1 MYGLI
6 FCPKGEDEDETE
18 VRTGLFEISEEVVGD
33 SSKCGGLVPFLRI
46 TVGGRT

>member
-1 MYGLI
+1 MYNVI

-18 VRTGLFEISEEVVGD
+18 VRTGLFEISEVVGD